1 LYSLGHTYALAP
13 VSNHPAADTL
23 SPTHVL
29 YILAALSRRQR
40 QMADYATYIRASTDT
55 QETAHQRSAIDDWL
69 DEHEVDVQNVDRY
82 ADLGHSGSDP
92 GREQFSAL
100 IDAIET
106 GQYDFVIVW
115 EISRLAR
122 LGSIYQQFFECC
134 EDAGTTVAITDG
146 WVEEVRP
153 DGTGK
158 LIADISAAVVEEER
172 RRLIKRVEAGVARAQ
187 DQGKW
192 LGAVPAGFAR
202 DDDGYLQV
210 LLDPDRT
217 DGEVGYLGVRRAIER
232 VDDGASYR
240 SVASDVP
247 NLARTT
253 LMSIHK
259 DDDRRQWY
267 LGSEADDE
275 RVAAAL
281 DPIEPSR

>member
-1 LYSLGHTYALAP
+1 
-13 VSNHPAADTL
+13 
-23 SPTHVL
+23 
-29 YILAALSRRQR
+29 
-40 QMADYATYIRASTDT
+40 MADSATYIRASTDT
-55 QETAHQRSAIDDWL
+55 QETAHQRTAIDDWL
-69 DEHEVDVQNVDRY
+69 DKHEVNVQNVDRY

-100 IDAIET
+100 IEAIDT
-106 GQYDFVIVW
+106 GQYEYVIVW

-122 LGSIYQQFFECC
+122 LGSIYQQFFERC

-158 LIADISAAVVEEER
+158 LIADISAAVAEEER

-192 LGAVPAGFAR
+192 LGAVPAGFER

-232 VDDGASYR
+232 VDEGASYR
-240 SVASDVP
+240 SVANDVP

-259 DDDRRQWY
+259 DEARRQWY
-267 LGSEADDE
+267 LGGEADDE

>member
-1 LYSLGHTYALAP
+1 
-13 VSNHPAADTL
+13 
-23 SPTHVL
+23 
-29 YILAALSRRQR
+29 
-40 QMADYATYIRASTDT
+40 MADYATYIRASTDT

-69 DEHEVDVQNVDRY
+69 NERGVDAQDIDRY

-92 GREQFSAL
+92 GRKQFSAL

-106 GQYDFVIVW
+106 GQYEYVIVW

-122 LGSIYQQFFECC
+122 LGSIYQQFFERC
-134 EDAGTTVAITDG
+134 EDTGTTVAITDG

-158 LIADISAAVVEEER
+158 LIADISAAVAEEER

-192 LGAVPAGFAR
+192 LGAVPAGFER
-202 DDDGYLQV
+202 DADGYLQV

-217 DGEVGYLGVRRAIER
+217 AGEVGYLDVRRAIER
-232 VDDGASYR
+232 VDADESYR

-253 LMSIHK
+253 LMNIHK
-259 DDDRRQWY
+259 DDERRQWY
-267 LGSEADDE
+267 LGAEADDE
-275 RVAAAL
+275 RVDAAL
-281 DPIEPSR
+281 DPIET